1 MSFISRDIPG
11 LGRITTSIKLCE
23 DTVVQFRGVP
33 YGVVEQRFRQPQLCE
48 TWGGGS
54 FEASKFGPACPS
66 PATTFNLVG
75 VTLKAHG
82 PDAQVPADEFKCL
95 NLNITTPIEIASNL
109 LPVSIYFHGGMNC
122 TSSANHP
129 GYNPGNLVR
138 LSMRLR
144 SPIIVVTVNFRLGAF
159 GFMASE
165 DLKADNREAGYQG
178 VGNYALYDQYTALKW
193 VKKYISGF
201 GGDPDQITAIGQ
213 SSGASDLHILMMSD
227 LLRSEALLY
236 QVVIISGNAVMTSRE
251 PEHQQRIYDK
261 FLEHLQIPLTLPPA
275 NRLARLRAVK
285 QQDLTS
291 AYGCLGSPL
300 PNWQATVDG
309 IVLKKLPTCNGMS
322 SQTYAPSI
330 KRILVG
336 DCEQEGILWGER
348 IKQKRWTATK
358 IFELLRTYFD
368 PADVSDIL
376 RQHDIADGDSG
387 QDLTPK
393 LIKFCGEVEFKQPLY
408 ELAANWKNGEAF
420 YYHMR
425 FINRFEGRFKGSAH
439 HGVDLLL
446 FFQTY
451 NHLLSGEYEAA
462 AEEMG
467 KHFIKFISGGSPWD
481 SFNKAGSCMSYGPD
495 RVAVIKQDEAHL
507 WHQKVVGRNNWHD
520 KCTLK

>member
-11 LGRITTSIKLCE
+11 LGRITAGIKLCE

-54 FEASKFGPACPS
+54 FEASKFG
-66 PATTFNLVG
+66 
-75 VTLKAHG
+75 
-82 PDAQVPADEFKCL
+82 
-95 NLNITTPIEIASNL
+95 
-109 LPVSIYFHGGMNC
+109 GMNC
-122 TSSANHP
+122 TSSANLP

-138 LSMRLR
+138 LSMRLG

-165 DLKADNREAGYQG
+165 DLKADNREAGFQG

-193 VKKYISGF
+193 VKKYIAGF
-201 GGDPDQITAIGQ
+201 GGDPEQITAIGQ

-236 QVVIISGNAVMTSRE
+236 QAVIISGNAVMTSRE
-251 PEHQQRIYDK
+251 LEHQQRIYDK

-275 NRLARLRAVK
+275 DRLARLRAVK

-309 IVLKKLPTCNGMS
+309 VVLKNVA
-322 SQTYAPSI
+322 Y
-330 KRILVG
+330 
-336 DCEQEGILWGER
+336 GILWGER
-348 IKQKRWTATK
+348 IRQKHWTTAK

-376 RQHDIADGDSG
+376 RQYDIAGGDSD
-387 QDLTPK
+387 QDLTTK

-408 ELAANWKNGEAF
+408 ELAVNWKNGEAF
-420 YYHMR
+420 YYPMR
-425 FINRFEGRFKGSAH
+425 FINHFEGRFKGSAH
-439 HGVDLLL
+439 HGVDLLF

-451 NHLLSGEYEAA
+451 NHVLSEEYEAV
-462 AEEMG
+462 AEQMG
-467 KHFIKFISGGSPWD
+467 KHFIEFISGGSPWD
-481 SFNKAGSCMSYGPD
+481 SFNKAGSCLSYGPE
-495 RVAVIKQDEAHL
+495 RVAVIKQDEAHF
-507 WHQKVVGRNNWHD
+507 WQHQKAVGCNDWYE
-520 KCTLK
+520 KCTL